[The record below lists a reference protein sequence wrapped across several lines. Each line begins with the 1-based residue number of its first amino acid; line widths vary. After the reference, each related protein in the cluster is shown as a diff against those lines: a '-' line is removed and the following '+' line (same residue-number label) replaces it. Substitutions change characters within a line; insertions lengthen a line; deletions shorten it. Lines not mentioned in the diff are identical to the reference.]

1 MLKRILSAFFACCTA
16 VGVLT
21 ACGSPA
27 PQTQA
32 QGAAVSSLAADGKVQ
47 IVTTIFPLYDW
58 TRQILGEEVKQNA
71 DLQFLLGDGVDFHNY
86 QATAKDILTV
96 SQADLLV
103 YVGGT
108 SDAWIEQACEQNPN
122 PNRVEINLMELLAGR
137 LKTEELVEGMEH
149 SHEDEDE
156 HEHTSEEEAALHDEH
171 DSDAVY
177 DEHVWLSVKNAEIVC
192 DALQKALSDLM
203 PQHSQQIEEN
213 AAAYQAELS
222 ALDKQFRQAADS
234 ASTKTLMF
242 ADRFP
247 FRYLTDDYGLSY
259 YAAFTGCST
268 DTQASFETISF
279 LSEKVSELSLQTI
292 LTIDDSNGKIAQTVA
307 QNSRGTAP
315 EILSMNSM
323 QSITRAQAEEGVTY
337 VSVMQ
342 DNLTVLRTAL
352 ACA

>member
-1 MLKRILSAFFACCTA
+1 MFKRVISAFLACCTA

-27 PQTQA
+27 SQTEA
-32 QGAAVSSLAADGKVQ
+32 QGTAASSLNADGKVQ

-58 TRQILGEEVKQNA
+58 TRQILGEEDQA

-86 QATAKDILTV
+86 QATAKDIMTV
-96 SQADLLV
+96 SEADLLV

-108 SDAWIEQACEQNPN
+108 SDHWIEEACAQNPN
-122 PNRVEINLMELLAGR
+122 PDRVEINLMELLADR

-156 HEHTSEEEAALHDEH
+156 HEHTPEEEAILHDEH
-171 DSDAVY
+171 DHDGTAAY

-192 DALQKALSDLM
+192 DALTKALAELLPESA
-203 PQHSQQIEEN
+203 QQLNEN
-213 AAAYQAELS
+213 AKAYQAELT
-222 ALDKQFRQAADS
+222 ALDEQFQQAADS
-234 ASTKTLMF
+234 ASNKTLMF

-279 LSEKVSELSLQTI
+279 LAQKVGDLSLGTI
-292 LTIDDSNGKIAQTVA
+292 LTIDDSDGKIAQTVA
-307 QNSRGTAP
+307 QNTGGAAP
-315 EILSMNSM
+315 EILTMNSM
-323 QSITRAQAEEGVTY
+323 QSITRAQADEGVTY
-337 VSVMQ
+337 LSVMQ
-342 DNLTVLRTAL
+342 ENLSVLRTAL
-352 ACA
+352 GCT

>member
-1 MLKRILSAFFACCTA
+1 MFKRIVSAFFACCTA
-16 VGVLT
+16 AGVLT
-21 ACGSPA
+21 ACAAA

-32 QGAAVSSLAADGKVQ
+32 QGAAASPLASDGKVQ

-58 TRQILGEEVKQNA
+58 TRQILGTEVQGEA

-122 PNRVEINLMELLAGR
+122 PNRVEINLMELLADR

-156 HEHTSEEEAALHDEH
+156 HAHTPEEEAALHDEH
-171 DSDAVY
+171 DSGAVY
-177 DEHVWLSVKNAEIVC
+177 DEHVWLSVQNAEIVC
-192 DALQKALSDLM
+192 DALAKALSELM
-203 PQHSQQIEEN
+203 PEKAQQIEEN
-213 AAAYQAELS
+213 AAAYKDELT
-222 ALDKQFRQAADS
+222 ALDEQFRQAADS

-279 LSEKVSELSLQTI
+279 LSEKVGELSLQTI
-292 LTIDDSNGKIAQTVA
+292 LTIDDSDGKIAQTVA
-307 QNSRGTAP
+307 HSSGGTAP

-323 QSITRAQAEEGVTY
+323 QSITRAQADEGVTY

-342 DNLTVLRTAL
+342 ENLTVLRTAL
-352 ACA
+352 GA